1 METTMDSALIGF
13 YVTLLIIGLLF
24 AYGGYESTMRLFSYV
39 DLNIRYTWIKIQMFF
54 MKRKLEKQLDIARSS
69 FKKEIEELANGK

>member
-1 METTMDSALIGF
+1 MDSALIGF

-24 AYGGYESTMRLFSYV
+24 AYGGYESTIRLFSYV

>member
-1 METTMDSALIGF
+1 MDSALIGF

>member
-1 METTMDSALIGF
+1 
-13 YVTLLIIGLLF
+13 
-24 AYGGYESTMRLFSYV
+24 
-39 DLNIRYTWIKIQMFF
+39 MFF